1 MRNASLSTFI
11 LCSHTPL
18 PRQNIFYISLIPLA
32 VHSKRIVG
40 NQPSFPAFSHN
51 QNLCRPPNWECS
63 RGFCYY
69 FVVKPDVANQKVVIS
84 LGLFCHKYHGFFIPT
99 RQNKSQSKQFCIGD
113 LTLFGLIWSQLS
125 ISHRVSDFLLSK
137 FYQGVIANGL
147 ENRVQASCHQSS
159 LQFYHKVEQD
169 ASCKAKRY
177 VSRVILRAVVQD
189 SYCGHSRFQLRHS
202 DHAM

>member
-1 MRNASLSTFI
+1 MGMFMSREKLLFT
-11 LCSHTPL
+11 HK
-18 PRQNIFYISLIPLA
+18 PLA
-32 VHSKRIVG
+32 MQ
-40 NQPSFPAFSHN
+40 NNCAPAESY
-51 QNLCRPPNWECS
+51 QKGR
-63 RGFCYY
+63 
-69 FVVKPDVANQKVVIS
+69 VKPKNHWHS
-84 LGLFCHKYHGFFIPT
+84 CTFRLFWFIPT

>member
-1 MRNASLSTFI
+1 MNAVLF
-11 LCSHTPL
+11 
-18 PRQNIFYISLIPLA
+18 RRFA
-32 VHSKRIVG
+32 
-40 NQPSFPAFSHN
+40 
-51 QNLCRPPNWECS
+51 CRPAAFLSVCGGQPEREAITWFPSSRTFCKTNKKCS
-63 RGFCYY
+63 AE
-69 FVVKPDVANQKVVIS
+69 FVSKTQQSI
-84 LGLFCHKYHGFFIPT
+84 LFGYLIPT

-189 SYCGHSRFQLRHS
+189 SYCGHSRVQLRHS